1 MSRPGAL
8 RDGVRLATGT
18 LTVLPVPA
26 PVTVDREAAGRAM
39 ALAGLVA
46 LLPGSLVA
54 LVGWAGSALGAPPL
68 LVGAVAVG
76 ALAWS
81 SRGLHLD
88 GLADTADGLAA
99 SYDRERAL
107 AVMRTG
113 DVGPIGAATLVLVLL
128 AQVAC
133 VAALV
138 EQPLLSGAAVVVSRA
153 VLALAC
159 ASGVPAARSDG
170 LGAMVAGSVP
180 RWAAGS
186 AVLLAGV
193 VVTLA
198 ALASGTPWWSGP
210 LAAALAVLAAGAVL
224 VRCTRRLGGIT
235 GDVLGALVEVSL
247 AATLAVLATAA

>member
-1 MSRPGAL
+1 
-8 RDGVRLATGT
+8 
-18 LTVLPVPA
+18 
-26 PVTVDREAAGRAM
+26 M
-39 ALAGLVA
+39 ALAWLVA

-54 LVGWAGSALGAPPL
+54 LLCWSGSALDAPPL
-68 LVGAVAVG
+68 LVGVIAVG

-107 AVMRTG
+107 TVMRTG

-138 EQPLLSGAAVVVSRA
+138 EDPLLVGAAVVVSRS

-159 ASGVPAARSDG
+159 ADGVPAARGDG

-180 RWAAGS
+180 GWAAGA
-186 AVLLAGV
+186 AVLAAAAVL
-193 VVTLA
+193 TLA
-198 ALASGTPWWSGP
+198 AAASSAPWWSGL

-224 VRCTRRLGGIT
+224 ARCTSRLGGIT
-235 GDVLGALVEVSL
+235 GDVLGALVELSL
-247 AATLAVLATAA
+247 AAALAVLATAA